1 MKMSVTAERKRKLR
15 KAAPRGGNVGQ
26 KGSRQNVIKKEK
38 PKLVTAGREEKL
50 KRPASPSG
58 VVYRGLCSTCE
69 GAANCTFPRDPNRP
83 ILHCDELDSYKPET
97 VTVKEEAGAEL
108 STPKAAS
115 RAKKKEAGEYK
126 GLCVNCENRETCTFP
141 KPEGGVW
148 HCDEY
153 C

>member
-1 MKMSVTAERKRKLR
+1 MSVTAERKKKLK
-15 KAAPRGGNVGQ
+15 KAAPRRERAGQ
-26 KGSRQNVIKKEK
+26 RASRQKASKKGMSK
-38 PKLVTAGREEKL
+38 SVTAGREREL
-50 KRPASPSG
+50 KKVAAPSA
-58 VVYRGLCSTCE
+58 VVYQGLCSTCD
-69 GAANCTFPRDPNRP
+69 GAATCTFPRDPDRP

-97 VTVKEEAGAEL
+97 VTVKEAAGAEL
-108 STPKAAS
+108 TTPKAVS
-115 RAKKKEAGEYK
+115 RAKKKEVGEYK

>member
-1 MKMSVTAERKRKLR
+1 MSAAEEREKNLKKVT
-15 KAAPRGGNVGQ
+15 P
-26 KGSRQNVIKKEK
+26 
-38 PKLVTAGREEKL
+38 
-50 KRPASPSG
+50 PSA

-69 GAANCTFPRDPNRP
+69 TASTCTFPRDPERP
-83 ILHCDELDSYKPET
+83 IMHCDELDSYQGDT
-97 VTVKEEAGAEL
+97 VTVKKVARAEL
-108 STPKAAS
+108 AGPKAVSEAEQ
-115 RAKKKEAGEYK
+115 KELGKYK